1 MKIQESAENYLET
14 ILVLKERKG
23 LVRSIDIANE
33 LEFSKPSVSIAM
45 RNLRENGYVSVDAGG
60 FITLLP
66 AGQEI
71 AERIYERHRL
81 LTKWLTGLGVDPA
94 IAPEDACRIE
104 HVIRDSHLGFRMD
117 KETHDKLFYIAEYE
131 GRTGSGQILYLIRR
145 CITEFEQ
152 VHGKINLEEDLRD

>member
-45 RNLRENGYVSVDAGG
+45 RNLRENGYVSMDAGG

-94 IAPEDACRIE
+94 IASEDACRIE
-104 HVIRDSHLGFRMD
+104 HVISAESFAAIKFPQRGVCLYKCGNERYLLEVHAPTY
-117 KETHDKLFYIAEYE
+117 KERLFGTAG
-131 GRTGSGQILYLIRR
+131 GR
-145 CITEFEQ
+145 
-152 VHGKINLEEDLRD
+152 